1 MKKLS
6 TALACIL
13 LGTVLAVAAGP
24 FSVSGRVL
32 DKNDAAIQ
40 GVSIQ
45 AYRDQRALESPTTS
59 AQDGRY
65 EIKFSDG
72 TPLDSVRYDHS
83 DWLPA
88 VVENISGKN
97 SHTIYKTLLRR
108 GSNLTSS
115 QIEEVVCAFERI
127 ADLDKRNEQLA
138 KNASDFH
145 YKEALDEI
153 EKLSM
158 PIELRNRIKAIK
170 SKYGIP

>member
-6 TALACIL
+6 IAAVCIL
-13 LGTVLAVAAGP
+13 VSAVLAVAARL

-32 DKNDAAIQ
+32 DKSDAAIQ
-40 GVSIQ
+40 GVSVQ
-45 AYRDQRALESPTTS
+45 AYRDQRALGSPTTS

-65 EIKFSDG
+65 EIKFADG

-83 DWLPA
+83 DWLPGI
-88 VVENISGKN
+88 VENISGKN

-115 QIEEVVCAFERI
+115 QLEEVVCTFERV
-127 ADLDKRNEQLA
+127 AELDKRNEQLGR
-138 KNASDFH
+138 NASDFH

-153 EKLSM
+153 EKLPM

-170 SKYGIP
+170 RYYGIP